1 MCAHAR
7 VDLTLVSGPVLL
19 FVSFNTLRSLFDL
32 FSARNP
38 QRQWTKTLVHNTLVD
53 AVMRFCKDCG
63 MVDVQS
69 EVKYWDPRRVGSDGS
84 RRVPDV
90 VCFHPHTGVEYVI
103 DVRMFWQVL
112 GGGPGGYTAYV
123 GAGSGA
129 AIGEADKE
137 RRWKEA
143 IKSRQDRVAHEV
155 KFVPFCVE
163 VGGAWGSAAKTFFN
177 TCVVL
182 AGDDRDIDLYHW
194 SSERFSA
201 AWRTTISVLVAKG
214 RARVGVAGAATDWPK
229 RIRDLQFLDHEG
241 DPTTM

>member
-1 MCAHAR
+1 MDAAFVGQWSLTCQSAM
-7 VDLTLVSGPVLL
+7 VPGTQGDLYYPVLRH
-19 FVSFNTLRSLFDL
+19 V
-32 FSARNP
+32 
-38 QRQWTKTLVHNTLVD
+38 VH
-53 AVMRFCKDCG
+53 
-63 MVDVQS
+63 
-69 EVKYWDPRRVGSDGS
+69 
-84 RRVPDV
+84 
-90 VCFHPHTGVEYVI
+90 VI

-112 GGGPGGYTAYV
+112 GGGPGGYMAYV
-123 GAGSGA
+123 GAGCGA
-129 AIGEADKE
+129 AAGEVDKE

-143 IKSRQDRVAHEV
+143 IKSRRDRVAHEV

-241 DPTTM
+241 YAAAT